1 MIQQRSRLVGKAF
14 IVSREMREDKIKLVF
29 ITVTTVFVLLGNDEC
44 QAVITRVRDAARQ
57 QHVMLQK
64 NNRFFRERSSVLS
77 HNLLKNL
84 YN

>member
-44 QAVITRVRDAARQ
+44 RAVITRVRDAARQ
-57 QHVMLQK
+57 QHV
-64 NNRFFRERSSVLS
+64 
-77 HNLLKNL
+77 
-84 YN
+84 